1 MKRTLYTTLAAAL
14 CALALAAS
22 GCEKKKEGEGA
33 GAGGAGGKGAAGAAA
48 AVPAK
53 TGFAVFPGDS
63 QFVIGVNLASARSSG
78 LWAKYKDK
86 VEENLAKEFAE
97 LREACGIDPIGQVQT
112 IIAAGKPPA
121 GGAGDP
127 EAVVVLKGLQRAT
140 LKTCGEKMAAKE
152 GKKLTVTE
160 EGNLANYVVD
170 DKNIWAAWLDDS
182 TVVVAPEKD
191 KTYVS
196 ARAAGEGG
204 LADGSP
210 VMALLKSVD
219 TSAAVYFAADTAAM
233 GPGAAMMQ
241 GAKGLFGSL
250 KLTDGL
256 AIDAGVRF
264 DTPDNAKKMTE
275 MVNQQVGAMKGQLP
289 PQFKTV
295 VEKAVIKQVNNDMVV
310 QLSLSGPELEQ
321 LAQALEGM
329 KGMLGGGM
337 GGGGL

>member
-1 MKRTLYTTLAAAL
+1 MKRTLTTTLAATL
-14 CALALAAS
+14 CVVAFAAS
-22 GCEKKKEGEGA
+22 GCEKKKEDGSGGGA
-33 GAGGAGGKGAAGAAA
+33 AGGKGAAGAQA
-48 AVPAK
+48 AVPSK

-63 QFVIGVNLASARSSG
+63 QFVVGVNLASARSSG

-86 VEENLAKEFAE
+86 VEQQMAEEFAE
-97 LREACGIDPIGQVQT
+97 LRTACGIDPIAQVQT

-121 GGAGDP
+121 GGGEPD
-127 EAVVVLKGLQRAT
+127 AVVVMKGLQRGA
-140 LKTCGEKMAAKE
+140 LKSCGEKMAAKE

-170 DKNIWAAWLDDS
+170 DKNIWAAWLDDT
-182 TVVVAPEKD
+182 TVVIAPEKD
-191 KTYVS
+191 KAYVS
-196 ARAAGEGG
+196 ARAAGEAG

-219 TSAAVYFAADTAAM
+219 TSAAIYFAADTAMM
-233 GPGAAMMQ
+233 GPQAAMMQ
-241 GAKGLFGSL
+241 GAKGIFGSL

-256 AIDAGVRF
+256 AIDAGLRF
-264 DTPDNAKKMTE
+264 DTADNAKKMTD

-289 PQFKTV
+289 PQFKGV
-295 VEKAVIKQVNNDMVV
+295 IEKAVIKQVDKDMVV

-321 LAQALEGM
+321 LMQALEGM

-337 GGGGL
+337 GGL

>member
-1 MKRTLYTTLAAAL
+1 MKRTLYTTVAATL
-14 CALALAAS
+14 CAIALAAS
-22 GCEKKKEGEGA
+22 GCEKKKDE
-33 GAGGAGGKGAAGAAA
+33 AGGGAAGGGGAKGAAAGAAA
-48 AVPAK
+48 AVPSK

-63 QFVIGVNLASARSSG
+63 QFVVGINLASARSSG

-86 VEENLAKEFAE
+86 VEAQMAKEFAE

-121 GGAGDP
+121 GGSGEPD
-127 EAVVVLKGLQRAT
+127 AVVVMKGLQRSA

-170 DKNIWAAWLDDS
+170 DKSIWAAWLDDS
-182 TVVVAPEKD
+182 TVVIAPEKD
-191 KTYVS
+191 KAYVS
-196 ARAAGEGG
+196 ARAAGESG
-204 LADGSP
+204 LAEGSQ

-219 TSAAVYFAADTAAM
+219 TSAAIYFAVDTAAL
-233 GPGAAMMQ
+233 GPQAAMMQ
-241 GAKGLFGSL
+241 GAKGVFGSL

-256 AIDAGVRF
+256 AIDAGLRF
-264 DTPDNAKKMTE
+264 DSPDNAKKMTE

-289 PQFKTV
+289 PQFKSV
-295 VEKAVIKQVNNDMVV
+295 VDKAVIKQVDKDMVV
-310 QLSLSGPELEQ
+310 QLSLSGTELEQ

-337 GGGGL
+337 GGL

>member
-1 MKRTLYTTLAAAL
+1 MKRTLTTTLAATL
-14 CALALAAS
+14 CVVAFAAS
-22 GCEKKKEGEGA
+22 GCEKKKEDGSGGGA
-33 GAGGAGGKGAAGAAA
+33 AGGKGAAGAQA
-48 AVPAK
+48 AVPSK

-63 QFVIGVNLASARSSG
+63 QFVVGVNLASARSSG

-86 VEENLAKEFAE
+86 VEQQMAEEFAE
-97 LREACGIDPIGQVQT
+97 LRTACGIDPIAQVQT

-121 GGAGDP
+121 GGGEPD
-127 EAVVVLKGLQRAT
+127 AVVVMKGLQRSA
-140 LKTCGEKMAAKE
+140 LKSCGEKMAAKE
-152 GKKLTVTE
+152 GKKFTVTE

-170 DKNIWAAWLDDS
+170 DKNIWAAWLDDT
-182 TVVVAPEKD
+182 TVVIAPEKD
-191 KTYVS
+191 KAYVS
-196 ARAAGEGG
+196 ARAAGEAG

-219 TSAAVYFAADTAAM
+219 TSAAIYFAADTAMM
-233 GPGAAMMQ
+233 GPQAAMMQ
-241 GAKGLFGSL
+241 GAKGIFGSL

-256 AIDAGVRF
+256 AIDAGLRF
-264 DTPDNAKKMTE
+264 DTPDNAKKMTD

-289 PQFKTV
+289 PQFKSL
-295 VEKAVIKQVNNDMVV
+295 VEKAVIKQVDKDMVV

-337 GGGGL
+337 GGL

>member
-1 MKRTLYTTLAAAL
+1 MKRTLYTTVAAAL
-14 CALALAAS
+14 CALAFSAT
-22 GCEKKKEGEGA
+22 GCEKKKDE
-33 GAGGAGGKGAAGAAA
+33 AGGGAAGGGGGAKGAAGAQA
-48 AVPAK
+48 AVPSK

-63 QFVIGVNLASARSSG
+63 QFVVGVNLASARSSG

-86 VEENLAKEFAE
+86 VEAQMASEFAE

-112 IIAAGKPPA
+112 IIAAGKQ
-121 GGAGDP
+121 GGGGEPD
-127 EAVVVLKGLQRAT
+127 AVVVMKGLQRGS

-182 TVVVAPEKD
+182 TVVIAPEKD
-191 KTYVS
+191 KAYVS

-204 LADGSP
+204 LAEGSA

-219 TSAAVYFAADTAAM
+219 TSAAIYFAADTAMM
-233 GPGAAMMQ
+233 GPQAAMMQ
-241 GAKGLFGSL
+241 GAKGIFGSL

-256 AIDAGVRF
+256 ALDAGLRF
-264 DTPDNAKKMTE
+264 DTADNAKKMTE

-289 PQFKTV
+289 PQFKTL
-295 VEKAVIKQVNNDMVV
+295 VEKAVIKQVDKDMVL
-310 QLSLSGPELEQ
+310 QLSLSGAELEQ

-337 GGGGL
+337 GGL

>member
-1 MKRTLYTTLAAAL
+1 MKRTLYTTLAATLCVAL
-14 CALALAAS
+14 FAAS
-22 GCEKKKEGEGA
+22 GCEKKKED
-33 GAGGAGGKGAAGAAA
+33 GAGGAAGGKGPAGAQA

-63 QFVIGVNLASARSSG
+63 QFVFGINLASARSSG

-86 VEENLAKEFAE
+86 VEQGVAEEFAE
-97 LREACGIDPIGQVQT
+97 LKAACGIDPIGQVQT
-112 IIAAGKPPA
+112 IIAAGKA
-121 GGAGDP
+121 GSGGEPD
-127 EAVVVLKGLQRAT
+127 AVVVMKGLQRGT

-170 DKNIWAAWLDDS
+170 DKSIWAAWLDDN
-182 TVVVAPEKD
+182 TVVIAPEKD
-191 KTYVS
+191 KAYVS

-204 LADGSP
+204 LAEGSP

-219 TSAAVYFAADTAAM
+219 TSAAIYFAADTAMM
-233 GPGAAMMQ
+233 GPQAAMLQ
-241 GAKGLFGSL
+241 GAKGIFGSL

-256 AIDAGVRF
+256 AIDAGLRF

-275 MVNQQVGAMKGQLP
+275 LVNQQVGAMKGQLP
-289 PQFKTV
+289 PQFKSV
-295 VEKAVIKQVNNDMVV
+295 VEKAVIKQVDKDMVV

-337 GGGGL
+337 GGL

>member
-1 MKRTLYTTLAAAL
+1 MKRTLYTTVAAAL
-14 CALALAAS
+14 CALAFSAT
-22 GCEKKKEGEGA
+22 GCEKKKDE
-33 GAGGAGGKGAAGAAA
+33 AGGGAAGGGAKGAAGAQA
-48 AVPAK
+48 AVPSK

-63 QFVIGVNLASARSSG
+63 QFVVGVNLASARSSG

-86 VEENLAKEFAE
+86 VEAQMASEFAE

-112 IIAAGKPPA
+112 IIAAGKQ
-121 GGAGDP
+121 GGGGEPD
-127 EAVVVLKGLQRAT
+127 AVVVMKGLQRAS

-182 TVVVAPEKD
+182 TVVIAPEKD
-191 KTYVS
+191 KAYVS

-204 LADGSP
+204 LAEGSP

-219 TSAAVYFAADTAAM
+219 TSAAIYFAADTAMM
-233 GPGAAMMQ
+233 GPQAAMMQ
-241 GAKGLFGSL
+241 GAKGIFGSL

-256 AIDAGVRF
+256 ALDAGLRF

-289 PQFKTV
+289 PQFKTL
-295 VEKAVIKQVNNDMVV
+295 VEKAVIKQVDKDMVL
-310 QLSLSGPELEQ
+310 QLSLSGAELEQ

-337 GGGGL
+337 GGL

>member
-1 MKRTLYTTLAAAL
+1 MKRTLYTTVAAGF

-22 GCEKKKEGEGA
+22 GCEKKKDE
-33 GAGGAGGKGAAGAAA
+33 AGGGGAAGGGGKGPAGAQA
-48 AVPAK
+48 AVPSK

-63 QFVIGVNLASARSSG
+63 QFVVGINLASARSSG

-86 VEENLAKEFAE
+86 VEAQMASEFAE
-97 LREACGIDPIGQVQT
+97 LRDACGIDPIGQVQT
-112 IIAAGKPPA
+112 IIAAGKQ
-121 GGAGDP
+121 GGGGEPD
-127 EAVVVLKGLQRAT
+127 AVVVMKGLQRGA

-182 TVVVAPEKD
+182 TVVIAPEKD
-191 KTYVS
+191 KAYVS

-204 LADGSP
+204 LAEGSP

-219 TSAAVYFAADTAAM
+219 TSAAIYFAADTAMM
-233 GPGAAMMQ
+233 GPQAAMMQ
-241 GAKGLFGSL
+241 GAKGIFGSL

-256 AIDAGVRF
+256 AIDAGLRF

-289 PQFKTV
+289 PQFKSV
-295 VEKAVIKQVNNDMVV
+295 VDKAVIKQVDKDMVV
-310 QLSLSGPELEQ
+310 QLSLSGAELEQ

-337 GGGGL
+337 GGL

>member
-1 MKRTLYTTLAAAL
+1 MKRTLYTTVAAAL
-14 CALALAAS
+14 CALAFSAT
-22 GCEKKKEGEGA
+22 GCEKKKDE
-33 GAGGAGGKGAAGAAA
+33 AGGGAAGGGGAKGAAGAQA
-48 AVPAK
+48 AVPSK

-63 QFVIGVNLASARSSG
+63 QFVVGVNLASARSSG

-86 VEENLAKEFAE
+86 VEAQMASEFAE

-112 IIAAGKPPA
+112 IIAAGKQ
-121 GGAGDP
+121 GGGGEPD
-127 EAVVVLKGLQRAT
+127 AVVVMKGLQRAS

-182 TVVVAPEKD
+182 TVVIAPEKD
-191 KTYVS
+191 KAYVS

-204 LADGSP
+204 LAEGSA

-219 TSAAVYFAADTAAM
+219 TSAAIYFAADTAMM
-233 GPGAAMMQ
+233 GPQAAMMQ
-241 GAKGLFGSL
+241 GAKGIFGSL

-256 AIDAGVRF
+256 ALDAGLRF

-289 PQFKTV
+289 PQFKTL
-295 VEKAVIKQVNNDMVV
+295 VEKAVIKQVDKDMVL
-310 QLSLSGPELEQ
+310 QLSLSGAELEQ

-337 GGGGL
+337 GGL

>member
-1 MKRTLYTTLAAAL
+1 MKRTLYTTVAATL
-14 CALALAAS
+14 CALALVAS
-22 GCEKKKEGEGA
+22 GCEKKKDE
-33 GAGGAGGKGAAGAAA
+33 AGGGAAGGGGGKGAAGAQA
-48 AVPAK
+48 AVPSK

-63 QFVIGVNLASARSSG
+63 QFVVGINLASARSSG

-86 VEENLAKEFAE
+86 VEAQMAKEFAE

-112 IIAAGKPPA
+112 IIAAGKQ
-121 GGAGDP
+121 GGGGEPD
-127 EAVVVLKGLQRAT
+127 AVVVMKGLQRGS

-182 TVVVAPEKD
+182 TVVIAPEKD
-191 KTYVS
+191 KAYVS

-204 LADGSP
+204 LAEGSA

-219 TSAAVYFAADTAAM
+219 TSAAIYFAADTAMM
-233 GPGAAMMQ
+233 GPQAAMMQ
-241 GAKGLFGSL
+241 GAKGIFGSL

-256 AIDAGVRF
+256 ALDAGLRF

-289 PQFKTV
+289 PQFKTL
-295 VEKAVIKQVNNDMVV
+295 VEKAVIKQVDKDMVL
-310 QLSLSGPELEQ
+310 QLSLSGAELEQ

-337 GGGGL
+337 GGL

>member
-1 MKRTLYTTLAAAL
+1 MKRTLYTTVAAAL
-14 CALALAAS
+14 CALAFSAT
-22 GCEKKKEGEGA
+22 GCEKKKDE
-33 GAGGAGGKGAAGAAA
+33 AGGGAAGGGGAKGAAGAAA
-48 AVPAK
+48 AVPSK

-63 QFVIGVNLASARSSG
+63 QFVVGINLASARSSG

-86 VEENLAKEFAE
+86 VEAQMASEFAE

-112 IIAAGKPPA
+112 IIAAGKQ
-121 GGAGDP
+121 GGGGEPD
-127 EAVVVLKGLQRAT
+127 AVVVMKGLQRGS

-182 TVVVAPEKD
+182 TVVIAPEKD
-191 KTYVS
+191 KAYVS

-204 LADGSP
+204 LAEGSA

-219 TSAAVYFAADTAAM
+219 TSAAIYFAADTAMM
-233 GPGAAMMQ
+233 GPQAAMMQ
-241 GAKGLFGSL
+241 GAKGIFGSL

-256 AIDAGVRF
+256 ALDAGLRF

-289 PQFKTV
+289 PQFKTL
-295 VEKAVIKQVNNDMVV
+295 VEKAVIKQVDKDMVL
-310 QLSLSGPELEQ
+310 QLSLSGAELEQ

-337 GGGGL
+337 GGL

>member
-1 MKRTLYTTLAAAL
+1 MKRTLYTTVAAAL
-14 CALALAAS
+14 CALAFSAT
-22 GCEKKKEGEGA
+22 GCEKKKDE
-33 GAGGAGGKGAAGAAA
+33 AGGGAAGGGGGAKGAAGAAA
-48 AVPAK
+48 AVPSK

-63 QFVIGVNLASARSSG
+63 QFVVGINLASARSSG

-86 VEENLAKEFAE
+86 VEAQMASEFAE

-112 IIAAGKPPA
+112 IIAAGKQ
-121 GGAGDP
+121 GGGGEPD
-127 EAVVVLKGLQRAT
+127 AVVVMKGLQRAS

-182 TVVVAPEKD
+182 TVVIAPEKD
-191 KTYVS
+191 KAYVS

-204 LADGSP
+204 LAEGSA

-219 TSAAVYFAADTAAM
+219 TSAAIYFAADTAMM
-233 GPGAAMMQ
+233 GPQAAMMQ
-241 GAKGLFGSL
+241 GAKGIFGSL

-256 AIDAGVRF
+256 ALDAGLRF

-289 PQFKTV
+289 PQFKTL
-295 VEKAVIKQVNNDMVV
+295 VEKAVIKQVDKDMVL

-337 GGGGL
+337 GGL

>member
-1 MKRTLYTTLAAAL
+1 MKRTLTTTLAAAL
-14 CALALAAS
+14 CALALVSS
-22 GCEKKKEGEGA
+22 GCEKKKEDGSGG
-33 GAGGAGGKGAAGAAA
+33 GAGGGGGKGAAGAQA
-48 AVPAK
+48 AVPSK

-63 QFVIGVNLASARSSG
+63 QFVVGINLASARSSG

-86 VEENLAKEFAE
+86 VEQQMATEFAE
-97 LREACGIDPIGQVQT
+97 LRTACGIDPIAQVQT

-121 GGAGDP
+121 GGGEPD
-127 EAVVVLKGLQRAT
+127 AVVVMKGLQRGA

-182 TVVVAPEKD
+182 TVVIAPEKD
-191 KTYVS
+191 KAYVS

-204 LADGSP
+204 LAEGSA

-219 TSAAVYFAADTAAM
+219 TSAAVYFAADTAMM
-233 GPGAAMMQ
+233 GPQAAMMQ
-241 GAKGLFGSL
+241 GAKGIFGSL

-256 AIDAGVRF
+256 AIDAGLRF

-289 PQFKTV
+289 PQFKTL
-295 VEKAVIKQVNNDMVV
+295 VEKAVIKQVDKDMVV
-310 QLSLSGPELEQ
+310 QLSLSGTELEQ

-337 GGGGL
+337 GGGL

>member
-1 MKRTLYTTLAAAL
+1 MKRTLTTTLAAVFV
-14 CALALAAS
+14 LAVSAS
-22 GCEKKKEGEGA
+22 GCEKKKDE
-33 GAGGAGGKGAAGAAA
+33 AGGAAGGGGGKGAAGAAA
-48 AVPAK
+48 AVPSK

-63 QFVIGVNLASARSSG
+63 QFVVGINLASARSSG
-78 LWAKYKDK
+78 LWAKYKDQ
-86 VEENLAKEFAE
+86 VEQNLSKEFAE
-97 LREACGIDPIGQVQT
+97 LKTACGIDPIGQVQT

-121 GGAGDP
+121 GGGEPD
-127 EAVVVLKGLQRAT
+127 AVVVLKGLQRGT
-140 LKTCGEKMAAKE
+140 LKQCGEKMAAKE
-152 GKKLTVTE
+152 GKKFTVTE

-170 DKNIWAAWLDDS
+170 DKNVWAAWLDDS
-182 TVVVAPEKD
+182 TVVIAPEKD
-191 KTYVS
+191 KAYVS

-204 LADGSP
+204 LAEGSS

-219 TSAAVYFAADTAAM
+219 TSAALYFAADTAAM
-233 GPGAAMMQ
+233 GPGGAMMQ
-241 GAKGLFGSL
+241 GAKGIFGSL

-275 MVNQQVGAMKGQLP
+275 MVNQQIGAMKGQLP
-289 PQFKTV
+289 PQFKTL
-295 VEKAVIKQVNNDMVV
+295 VEKAVIKQVDKDLVV

-337 GGGGL
+337 GGL

>member
-1 MKRTLYTTLAAAL
+1 L
-14 CALALAAS
+14 
-22 GCEKKKEGEGA
+22 
-33 GAGGAGGKGAAGAAA
+33 AGAAA
-48 AVPAK
+48 ALPAK

-63 QFVIGVNLASARSSG
+63 QFVVGINLASARSSG
-78 LWAKYKDK
+78 LYAKYKDK
-86 VEENLAKEFAE
+86 IEENMAKELADM
-97 LREACGIDPIGQVQT
+97 RAACGVDPIGQMQT

-121 GGAGDP
+121 GGTGDP
-127 EAVVVLKGLQRAT
+127 EVVVVLKGLQRAT
-140 LKTCGEKMAAKE
+140 MKQCGEKMAAKE
-152 GKKLTVTE
+152 GKKFTVTE
-160 EGNLANYVVD
+160 EGNLANYVMD

-182 TVVVAPEKD
+182 TVVMAPEKD
-191 KTYVS
+191 KAYVS
-196 ARAAGEGG
+196 ARAAGESG
-204 LADGSP
+204 LAEGNP

-219 TSAAVYFAADTAAM
+219 TSAALYFAADTKAF

-241 GAKGLFGSL
+241 GAQGIFGSL

-264 DTPDNAKKMTE
+264 DTPDNAKKTTE

-289 PQFKTV
+289 PQFKTLV
-295 VEKAVIKQVNNDMVV
+295 DKAVIKQVNNDLVV
-310 QLSLSGPELEQ
+310 QLSLTGPELEQ

>member
-1 MKRTLYTTLAAAL
+1 MKRTLYTTVAAAL
-14 CALALAAS
+14 CALAFSAT
-22 GCEKKKEGEGA
+22 GCEKKKDEGGGA
-33 GAGGAGGKGAAGAAA
+33 AGGGGGAKGAAGAAA
-48 AVPAK
+48 AVPSK

-63 QFVIGVNLASARSSG
+63 QFVVGINLASARSSG

-86 VEENLAKEFAE
+86 VEAQMAKEFAE

-112 IIAAGKPPA
+112 IIAAGKQ
-121 GGAGDP
+121 GGGGEPD
-127 EAVVVLKGLQRAT
+127 AVVVMKGLQRGS

-182 TVVVAPEKD
+182 TVVIAPEKD
-191 KTYVS
+191 KAYVS

-204 LADGSP
+204 LAEGSP

-219 TSAAVYFAADTAAM
+219 TSAAIYFAADTAMM
-233 GPGAAMMQ
+233 GPQAAMMQ
-241 GAKGLFGSL
+241 GAKGIFGSL

-256 AIDAGVRF
+256 ALDAGLRF

-289 PQFKTV
+289 PQFKTL
-295 VEKAVIKQVNNDMVV
+295 VEKAVIKQVDKDMVL
-310 QLSLSGPELEQ
+310 QLSLSGAELEQ

-337 GGGGL
+337 GGL

>member
-1 MKRTLYTTLAAAL
+1 MKRTLYTTVAAAL
-14 CALALAAS
+14 CALAFSAT
-22 GCEKKKEGEGA
+22 GCEKKKDE
-33 GAGGAGGKGAAGAAA
+33 AGGGAAGGGGAKGAAGAKA
-48 AVPAK
+48 AVPSK

-63 QFVIGVNLASARSSG
+63 QFVVGVNLASARSSG

-86 VEENLAKEFAE
+86 VEAQMASEFAE

-112 IIAAGKPPA
+112 IIAAGKQ
-121 GGAGDP
+121 GGGGEPD
-127 EAVVVLKGLQRAT
+127 AVVVMKGLQRAS

-182 TVVVAPEKD
+182 TVVIAPEKD
-191 KTYVS
+191 KAYVS

-204 LADGSP
+204 LAEGSA

-219 TSAAVYFAADTAAM
+219 TSAAIYFAADTAMM
-233 GPGAAMMQ
+233 GPQAAMMQ
-241 GAKGLFGSL
+241 GAKGIFGSL

-256 AIDAGVRF
+256 ALDAGLRF

-289 PQFKTV
+289 PQFKTL
-295 VEKAVIKQVNNDMVV
+295 VEKAVIKQVDKDMVL
-310 QLSLSGPELEQ
+310 QLSLSGAELEQ

-337 GGGGL
+337 GGL

>member
-1 MKRTLYTTLAAAL
+1 MKRTLYTTVAAAL
-14 CALALAAS
+14 CALAFSAT
-22 GCEKKKEGEGA
+22 GCEKKKDEGGGA
-33 GAGGAGGKGAAGAAA
+33 AGGGGGAKGAAGAAA
-48 AVPAK
+48 AVPSK

-63 QFVIGVNLASARSSG
+63 QFVVGINLASARSSG

-86 VEENLAKEFAE
+86 VEAQMASEFAE

-112 IIAAGKPPA
+112 IIAAGKQ
-121 GGAGDP
+121 GGGGEPD
-127 EAVVVLKGLQRAT
+127 AVVVMKGLQRGS

-182 TVVVAPEKD
+182 TVVIAPEKD
-191 KTYVS
+191 KAYVS

-204 LADGSP
+204 LAEGSP

-219 TSAAVYFAADTAAM
+219 TSAAIYFAADTAMM
-233 GPGAAMMQ
+233 GPQAAMMQ
-241 GAKGLFGSL
+241 GAKGIFGSL

-256 AIDAGVRF
+256 ALDAGLRF

-289 PQFKTV
+289 PQFKTL
-295 VEKAVIKQVNNDMVV
+295 VEKAVIKQVDKDMVL
-310 QLSLSGPELEQ
+310 QLSLSGAELEQ

-337 GGGGL
+337 GGL

>member
-1 MKRTLYTTLAAAL
+1 MKRTLYTTVAAAL
-14 CALALAAS
+14 CALAFSAT
-22 GCEKKKEGEGA
+22 GCEKKKDE
-33 GAGGAGGKGAAGAAA
+33 AGGGAAGGGGAKGAAGAQA
-48 AVPAK
+48 AVPSK

-63 QFVIGVNLASARSSG
+63 QFVVGINLASARSSG

-86 VEENLAKEFAE
+86 VEAQMASEFAE

-112 IIAAGKPPA
+112 IIAAGKQ
-121 GGAGDP
+121 GGGGEPD
-127 EAVVVLKGLQRAT
+127 AVVVMKGLQRAS

-182 TVVVAPEKD
+182 TVVIAPEKD
-191 KTYVS
+191 KAYVS

-204 LADGSP
+204 LAEGSA

-219 TSAAVYFAADTAAM
+219 TSAAIYFAADTAMM
-233 GPGAAMMQ
+233 GPQAAMMQ
-241 GAKGLFGSL
+241 GAKGIFGSL

-256 AIDAGVRF
+256 ALDAGLRF

-289 PQFKTV
+289 PQFKTL
-295 VEKAVIKQVNNDMVV
+295 VEKAVIKQVDKDMVL
-310 QLSLSGPELEQ
+310 QLSLSGAELEQ

-337 GGGGL
+337 GGL

>member
-1 MKRTLYTTLAAAL
+1 MKRTLYTTVAAAL
-14 CALALAAS
+14 CALAFSAT
-22 GCEKKKEGEGA
+22 GCEKKKDE
-33 GAGGAGGKGAAGAAA
+33 AGGGAAGGGGAKGAAGAQA
-48 AVPAK
+48 AVPSK

-63 QFVIGVNLASARSSG
+63 QFVVGVNLASARSSG

-86 VEENLAKEFAE
+86 VEAQMASEFAE

-112 IIAAGKPPA
+112 IIVAGKQ
-121 GGAGDP
+121 GGGGEPD
-127 EAVVVLKGLQRAT
+127 AVVVMKGLQRAS

-182 TVVVAPEKD
+182 TVVIAPEKD
-191 KTYVS
+191 KAYVS

-204 LADGSP
+204 LAEGSA

-219 TSAAVYFAADTAAM
+219 TSAAIYFAADTAMM
-233 GPGAAMMQ
+233 GPQAAMMQ
-241 GAKGLFGSL
+241 GAKGIFGSL

-256 AIDAGVRF
+256 ALDAGLRF

-289 PQFKTV
+289 PQFKTL
-295 VEKAVIKQVNNDMVV
+295 VEKAVIKQVDKDMVL
-310 QLSLSGPELEQ
+310 QLSLSGAELEQ

-337 GGGGL
+337 GGL

>member
-1 MKRTLYTTLAAAL
+1 MKRTLYTTVAAAV

-22 GCEKKKEGEGA
+22 GCEKKKDE
-33 GAGGAGGKGAAGAAA
+33 AGGGGAAGGGKGPAGAQA
-48 AVPAK
+48 AVPSK

-63 QFVIGVNLASARSSG
+63 QFVVGINLASARSSG

-86 VEENLAKEFAE
+86 VEAQMASEFAE

-112 IIAAGKPPA
+112 IIAAGKQ
-121 GGAGDP
+121 GGGGEPD
-127 EAVVVLKGLQRAT
+127 AVVVMKGLQRGA

-182 TVVVAPEKD
+182 TVVIAPEKD
-191 KTYVS
+191 KAYVS

-204 LADGSP
+204 LAEGSP

-219 TSAAVYFAADTAAM
+219 TSAAIYFAADTAMM
-233 GPGAAMMQ
+233 GPQAAMMQ
-241 GAKGLFGSL
+241 GAKGIFGSL

-256 AIDAGVRF
+256 AIDAGLRF

-289 PQFKTV
+289 PQFKSV
-295 VEKAVIKQVNNDMVV
+295 VDKAVIKQVDKDMVV
-310 QLSLSGPELEQ
+310 QLSLSGAELEQ

-337 GGGGL
+337 GGL